1 VRWPAFILAIG
12 HLLSSASGE
21 AAPATELK
29 RVHVT
34 PRVAYFASGK
44 RKVDVRRTE
53 EFLRRLDGL
62 FGPPE
67 DGRRIEYRLHDAH
80 SLRFAETGQA
90 AVGVTDLDALR
101 IDTVLEY
108 HPHELTHA
116 VAGRLGRPPLLFAE
130 GLAVA
135 LTSGGLWRGRDL
147 DAAAERALAA
157 GARVDGLL
165 TGFLDA
171 EPDAA
176 YAVAGSFVAHLL
188 ERHGIDP
195 LVRFFRGCGDG
206 GSGFEQAF
214 RRAYGHSIAR
224 ATIEWGGRLGRSG
237 PAARAFYDPGTW
249 PGSLRRGPVEGTVET
264 ARAATADRT
273 RGVAGDPAALLMP
286 AGAEELQ
293 LPSLR

>member
-1 VRWPAFILAIG
+1 VRWPAFILAVG
-12 HLLSSASGE
+12 LLLSPGSAE
-21 AAPATELK
+21 AAPASELK
-29 RVHVT
+29 RVHVS
-34 PRVAYFASGK
+34 PRVVYFAAGK

-53 EFLRRLDGL
+53 AFLARLDSL
-62 FGPPE
+62 FGLPE
-67 DGRRIEYRLHDAH
+67 DGRRIEYRLHDAQ

-135 LTSGGLWRGRDL
+135 LTSGGMWRGRDL

-157 GARVDGLL
+157 GASVRALL

-176 YAVAGSFVAHLL
+176 YAVAGSFVAHLI

-195 LVRFFRGCGDG
+195 LVQFFRGCGEDG
-206 GSGFEQAF
+206 RGFEMPF
-214 RRAYGHSIAR
+214 RRAYGRSIAR
-224 ATIEWGGRLGRSG
+224 ATIDWAAALGRSAPG
-237 PAARAFYDPGTW
+237 ARAFYDPGSW
-249 PGSLRRGPVEGTVET
+249 PGSLRRGPVAGAVET
-264 ARAATADRT
+264 ARADTAERAS
-273 RGVAGDPAALLMP
+273 GVAGDTAALLMP
-286 AGAEELQ
+286 AGAAELQ
-293 LPSLR
+293 LPSHR